1 MKSWRQKL
9 RRLSGRDLV
18 LVAEAVVMLAV
29 ARAAV
34 GVVPFRMLA
43 RFFGKQHAETGNEL
57 PPDDLRRVRRLGQL
71 LRASAAAVPWECKC
85 LTQSVAGR
93 LMLVR
98 RRIPSTL
105 YFGVRTDEDG
115 AFDAHAWLRCGSYF
129 VTGGDGH
136 ESFTVLT
143 HFADPV

>member
-1 MKSWRQKL
+1 MKRWYHKL
-9 RRLSGRDLV
+9 RKLSGRDMV
-18 LVAEAVVMLAV
+18 IASEAVVMLGV

-34 GVVPFRMLA
+34 GVVPFRILA
-43 RFFGKQHAETGNEL
+43 RLFGKQHIETGAGEAVS
-57 PPDDLRRVRRLGQL
+57 PRVRRIGQL
-71 LRASAAAVPWECKC
+71 LRATAGVVPWECKC

-93 LMLVR
+93 LMLAR
-98 RRIPSTL
+98 RRIPSTM

-115 AFDAHAWLRCGSYF
+115 AFEAHAWLRCGSYM
-129 VTGGDGH
+129 VTGGDEH

>member
-1 MKSWRQKL
+1 ML
-9 RRLSGRDLV
+9 GLV
-18 LVAEAVVMLAV
+18 RVAV
-29 ARAAV
+29 AAA
-34 GVVPFRMLA
+34 PFRTLA
-43 RFFGKQHAETGNEL
+43 RFFGKQHAETGSEL
-57 PPDDLRRVRRLGQL
+57 APDDLRRVRRIGQL
-71 LRASAAAVPWECKC
+71 LRASADAVPWECKC

-105 YFGVRTDEDG
+105 YLGVRSGADG
-115 AFDAHAWLRCGSYF
+115 AFEAHAWLRCGSYF